1 MAFEY
6 TVRQCANKLG
16 VSEARV
22 YQLIKDGLLPAEHI
36 AGRYFIDEDAV
47 EARAKAKPAPG
58 RPSKHGAEA
67 PLPFTL
73 MNREHEVF
81 DFIYDDLSGEF
92 AAVTRMIDPSRAP
105 LGLISPRG
113 TKVSLSALTYWWNH
127 RAIPHSRAGID
138 ARLSELGI
146 SDVSRIPFK
155 SLGLSLSDQ
164 YWIKPQGSNITW
176 KSVNFFTNPFTELET
191 GDWLDRVGLE
201 SPDNTSEGQLSKRW
215 VYRNG
220 WPFLMKGSSALEQE
234 PFNEVVATHL
244 YERLLASL
252 DYVPYTLERI
262 AQGVPVS
269 LCPDFLNDEE
279 EFIPA
284 YYVMKAKT
292 KAGNHSTYQ
301 HYLECCAKL
310 KVEGVEE
317 ALAKMIATDDI
328 LGNTDR
334 HLRNFG
340 LIRNVE
346 TLDYRVAPLFD
357 TGMSLLCDK
366 PLTSLESG
374 DLSFATKPFDV
385 DPNQQLRLV
394 SDYSWFDPNGLDGF
408 VDEAMGILAE
418 DANLAERL
426 PFIKQFLEQR
436 IERLL
441 VIAS

>member
-22 YQLIKDGLLPAEHI
+22 YQLIKEGLLPAEHI

-47 EARAKAKPAPG
+47 EARAKSKPAPG
-58 RPSKHGAEA
+58 RPPKRGDEV
-67 PLPFTL
+67 PRRFTL

-81 DFIYDDLSGEF
+81 DFVYDDLHGEF
-92 AAVTRMIDPSRAP
+92 TEVARIIDPTRAP
-105 LGLISPRG
+105 LGLVSPRG
-113 TKVSLSALTYWWNH
+113 TKISLSALTYWWNH

-138 ARLSELGI
+138 ARLAELGI

-164 YWIKPQGSNITW
+164 YWIRPHGSSITW
-176 KSVNFFTNPFTELET
+176 RSVNFFTNPFSELEA
-191 GDWLDRVGLE
+191 GNWLDQVGLE

-244 YERLLASL
+244 YQRLLAPI
-252 DYVPYTLERI
+252 DYVPYGLEWLAHDR
-262 AQGVPVS
+262 PVS

-284 YYVMKAKT
+284 YYVMKVKT
-292 KAGNHSTYQ
+292 KAGNHSAYQ

-310 KVEGVEE
+310 KVEDAEE
-317 ALAKMIATDDI
+317 ALAKMIVTDDI

-357 TGMSLLCDK
+357 TGNCLLCDR
-366 PLTSLESG
+366 PFSALTA
-374 DLSFATKPFDV
+374 DNLSFSTKPFFEDA
-385 DPNQQLRLV
+385 NRQLRLV
-394 SDYSWFDPNGLDGF
+394 NDYGWFDPEALNGF
-408 VDEAMGILAE
+408 VEEAMGILSKNE
-418 DANLAERL
+418 DIAERL
-426 PFIKQFLEQR
+426 PYIQQFLKQR

-441 VIAS
+441 IIAS